1 MLLRLMLPS
10 AKRKHGEVQPHIP
23 LGIFKV
29 RFPFVHYAW
38 EIQETIQ
45 SLAIFVTAIAAI
57 AFIQDNFYVTF
68 TVALGITIF
77 HDMMYCLHQLFGD
90 IPLCGWITPSIPL
103 TVAFLQGFDY
113 VGDRMDAM
121 IAVGFMVALIFLV
134 LGISGLGHKMATA
147 VPNCIK
153 AGILIGAGILAVA
166 GTHGFSLA
174 ATTTGLAGIPWSW
187 SAGVGASLFILFAR
201 GFKQMKASGDFRF
214 ANILGKAGFIPALA
228 FGGIVGVLAGEIRW
242 ANLEPIEGAAFFV
255 NPFPAW
261 GWTLENFSMIGRG
274 FPPLAMFGGAAVV
287 ALMAYTIAYGDI
299 ILAAKTIEEAQ
310 KARPDEKLDHDI
322 NRSHIIVGFR
332 NTMQFL
338 FNPMIT
344 LSGPLWAGPQ
354 IAVTERY
361 KSSTSMHSLIGGTG
375 TFNIVKLICLLIAP
389 LIMLVQ
395 PLMPLAMALTM
406 MIAGFACF
414 YMGLSLCATD
424 QDRGIA
430 GLMGV
435 AIFARG
441 PFWGLVI
448 GFIVTVIV
456 NYIGYSRRK
465 AAEEEKKNA

>member
-10 AKRKHGEVQPHIP
+10 AKREYGKEQPHIP
-23 LGIFKV
+23 LKIFNLKL
-29 RFPFVHYAW
+29 RLPFVHYAW

-45 SLAIFVTAIAAI
+45 SIAIFVTAIAAI

-113 VGDRMDAM
+113 IGDRMDAM
-121 IAVGFMVALIFLV
+121 IAVCFSVAFIFLF
-134 LGISGLGHKMATA
+134 LGISGLGGKLAA
-147 VPNCIK
+147 LVPNCMK
-153 AGILIGAGILAVA
+153 AGILIGAGIAALA
-166 GTHGFSLA
+166 GTHGFSTA
-174 ATTTGLAGIPWSW
+174 AVTTGLHGIPFSW
-187 SAGVGASLFILFAR
+187 ISGVGASLFILFAR
-201 GFKQMKASGDFRF
+201 GFKQMKASGNFKF
-214 ANILGKAGFIPALA
+214 ANLLGKAGFIPALV
-228 FGGIVGVLAGEIRW
+228 FGGVVGVIAGEIRW

-261 GWTLENFSMIGRG
+261 AWTFENFSMVARG
-274 FPPLAMFGGAAVV
+274 FPSFAILASAASI
-287 ALMAYTIAYGDI
+287 AIMAYTIAYGDI

-322 NRSHIIVGFR
+322 NRTHIVVGFR
-332 NTMQFL
+332 NLMQSL

-361 KSSTSMHSLIGGTG
+361 KSSDSMHSLIGGTG

-395 PLMPLAMALTM
+395 PLMPLSMALTM

-414 YMGLSLCATD
+414 YMGLSLCTTNEE
-424 QDRGIA
+424 RGIA
-430 GLMGV
+430 GMMGV
-435 AIFARG
+435 AIFVMGATM
-441 PFWGLVI
+441 GLVVGI
-448 GFIVTVIV
+448 IVTIV
-456 NYIGYSRRK
+456 VNVLGYSKK
-465 AAEEEKKNA
+465 AEEKKDA